1 MNSSHLNAIEKQRL
15 FHHLLA
21 IIGTAFITIVAL
33 WLFDAG
39 HMRLS
44 FDALILLLV
53 IFWIGNLGFSAFF
66 FVRISQH
73 FNSEELVLPHMM
85 WGQWGLLVLT
95 WYAPSMH
102 QITMMLSLTTFVF
115 VSFGFSSLHLLL
127 SVIMVVLGHVWVAL
141 VQNEGQS
148 LSDLALILVSYTMS
162 AIFIAL
168 ITSYFAN
175 LKVFMGNQ
183 NSLIQKRTD
192 ELEAAQ
198 RELTQAKER
207 AEAAANSRTRF
218 LAAASHDLR
227 QPLYALELYIAALPD
242 QASEQVRQHIFTQM
256 QRSAQELSAL
266 MNSLFDIS
274 RLDAR
279 MVPIN
284 PKPVRLH
291 EIVEGLE
298 WEFRELSEAMQRPL
312 KVRASEATVV
322 SDPILLRRV
331 LRALVA
337 NALKHSKKGRVLV
350 GFRTRGQKIRC
361 EVWDSGQGIPAS
373 EQERIFEEFYQIGN
387 SHRDRQ
393 HGLGLGLALVKR
405 ICAALKHELGMRS
418 TVGRGSVFWF
428 DMDKAAAL
436 PAPAPNRPAS
446 SSADPLLGCTVLCI
460 DDEPYI
466 LEGTSLLL
474 QQWGGRAITATT
486 LAEAIDKLAQEDI
499 TPDLLLCDYRL
510 ANQVSGIVAMQQII
524 ARLPHPI
531 PGILITGDIDPTIAE
546 LSRDAGFRV
555 LQKPISPAKLK
566 LNIINTLKA
575 GGR

>member
-21 IIGTAFITIVAL
+21 IIGTAFITVVAL
-33 WLFDAG
+33 WLFDTG
-39 HMRLS
+39 HMRLA
-44 FDALILLLV
+44 FDTLILLLV

-66 FVRISQH
+66 FVRISHH

-85 WGQWGLLVLT
+85 WGQLGLLVLT

-115 VSFGFSSLHLLL
+115 VSFGFSSLRLLL
-127 SVIMVVLGHVWVAL
+127 SVILVVLGHVWIAL
-141 VQNEGQS
+141 EQHAGHD
-148 LSDLALILVSYTMS
+148 LTDLALILVSYTMS

-183 NSLIQKRTD
+183 NSLIQKRTH

-242 QASEQVRQHIFTQM
+242 QDSEHVRQHIFTQM

-279 MVPIN
+279 MVPIQ
-284 PKPVRLH
+284 PKPVRLD

-298 WEFRELSEAMQRPL
+298 WEFRELSEALHRPL
-312 KVRASEATVV
+312 NVRTSAATVI

-350 GFRTRGQKIRC
+350 GFRTRGQRIRC

-405 ICAALKHELGMRS
+405 ICAALNHELGMRS

-428 DMDKAAAL
+428 DMNKSTAL
-436 PAPAPNRPAS
+436 AAPAPNRHEN
-446 SSADPLLGCTVLCI
+446 SSADPLFGCTVLCI

-466 LEGTSLLL
+466 LEGTALLL
-474 QQWGGRAITATT
+474 QQWGGRAITASTPT
-486 LAEAIDKLAQEDI
+486 EAIDKLEQEDV
-499 TPDLLLCDYRL
+499 TPDLLLCDFRL

>member
-1 MNSSHLNAIEKQRL
+1 MNCTNLNAIEKQRV

-33 WLFDAG
+33 WLFHSG

-44 FDALILLLV
+44 LDTLILLLV
-53 IFWIGNLGFSAFF
+53 IFWMGNLGFSAFF
-66 FVRISQH
+66 FIRIRRD

-85 WGQWGLLVLT
+85 WGQLGLLVLA
-95 WYAPSMH
+95 WCAPSMH
-102 QITMMLSLTTFVF
+102 AVALLLSLTTFVF
-115 VSFGFSSLHLLL
+115 VSFGFSSIHLLL
-127 SVIMVVLGHVWVAL
+127 SVIVSVVGHVWIAL
-141 VQNEGQS
+141 AHHSGQEMA
-148 LSDLALILVSYTMS
+148 DLQLILVSYTMS

-175 LKVFMGNQ
+175 LKVFLGNQ
-183 NSLIQKRTD
+183 NSLIQKRTH
-192 ELEAAQ
+192 ELETTQ

-207 AEAAANSRTRF
+207 AEAAANARTRF

-242 QASEQVRQHIFTQM
+242 QASEAVRQHIFAQM
-256 QRSAQELSAL
+256 QRSAHELSAL

-274 RLDAR
+274 RLDAK

-291 EIVEGLE
+291 DIVEGLE

-312 KVRASEATVV
+312 KVRASEATVI

-337 NALKHSKKGRVLV
+337 NALKHSQKGRVLV
-350 GFRTRGQKIRC
+350 GFRAQGKMICCQ
-361 EVWDSGQGIPAS
+361 VWDSGQGIPET
-373 EQERIFEEFYQIGN
+373 EQARIFEEFYQIGN

-393 HGLGLGLALVKR
+393 QGLGLGLALVQR
-405 ICAALKHELGMRS
+405 ICTALQHELGMRS
-418 TVGRGSVFWF
+418 EVGRGSVFWF
-428 DMDKAAAL
+428 DMVKAAAI
-436 PAPAPNRPAS
+436 PAS
-446 SSADPLLGCTVLCI
+446 APSRHDSSDADPLLGCTVLCI
-460 DDEPYI
+460 DDEPCI
-466 LEGTSLLL
+466 LEGTKLLL
-474 QQWGGRAITATT
+474 QQWGCRAITATSA
-486 LAEAIDKLAQEDI
+486 AEAIAKLEADGT

-510 ANQVSGIVAMQQII
+510 ANQVNGIAAMQQII
-524 ARLPHPI
+524 SLLPHSI
-531 PGILITGDIDPTIAE
+531 PGILMTGDIDPKIAE
-546 LSRDAGFRV
+546 LARDAGFRV

-566 LNIINTLKA
+566 LNLINTLKA
-575 GGR
+575 SGR